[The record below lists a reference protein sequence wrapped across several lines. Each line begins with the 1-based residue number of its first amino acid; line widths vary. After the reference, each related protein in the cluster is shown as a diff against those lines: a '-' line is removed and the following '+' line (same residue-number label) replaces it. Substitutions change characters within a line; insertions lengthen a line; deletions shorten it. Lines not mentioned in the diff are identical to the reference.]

1 MQNKKVFR
9 IIIATV
15 LTIAI
20 ATTAVAQ
27 EDVYV
32 DAPIVPGQPNGAQA
46 GPTANYPDQYSG
58 GMINFGLIEN
68 TYYQFSGDSIFKGGN
83 SPTGLLN
90 LGWIRIIPLD
100 FQYLPGM
107 AYGAEFMNFTS
118 TSEDVYAGA
127 AKVVTGPSID
137 MNLNLTN
144 FKLRLFFMDPFTEL
158 LHPFFGISWGMIFG
172 DFKTT
177 TASQKISTD
186 FFGFYVS
193 RNIGVQIKLGDR
205 GGMVTEFRTVTAN
218 SVKTSNDPFDQGAGS
233 SINLDFSGIAIALSG
248 YYRF

>member
-1 MQNKKVFR
+1 M
-9 IIIATV
+9 ATV
-15 LTIAI
+15 AM
-20 ATTAVAQ
+20 AQ
-27 EDVYV
+27 DVYV
-32 DAPIVPGQPNGAQA
+32 DAPVGPGQPNGAQA
-46 GPTANYPDQYSG
+46 GPTADYTDQYNW
-58 GMINFGLIEN
+58 GMINYGYKEN
-68 TYYQFSGDSIFKGGN
+68 IYYQFSGDAIFNGGN

-90 LGWIRIIPLD
+90 IGWTRIIPLN

-118 TSEDVYAGA
+118 TSEDVYAGDA
-127 AKVVTGPSID
+127 EVVTGPAIN

-177 TASQKISTD
+177 TAIQKFSTD
-186 FFGFYVS
+186 FFGFLVS

-205 GGMVTEFRTVTAN
+205 GGMVTEFRMVTAN
-218 SVKTSNDPFDQGAGS
+218 SVKTSNDPFNQGTDGS
-233 SINLDFSGIAIALSG
+233 VNLDFGGIAIALSG